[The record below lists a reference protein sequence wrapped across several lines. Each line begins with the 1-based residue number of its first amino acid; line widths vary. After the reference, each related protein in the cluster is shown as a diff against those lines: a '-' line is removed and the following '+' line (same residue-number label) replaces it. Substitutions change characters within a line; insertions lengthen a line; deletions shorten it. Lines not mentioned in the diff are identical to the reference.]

1 MGLFKTNKKGRD
13 DNNVPASET
22 SPATETSSSETKGT
36 DSVTIPD
43 AAVYYKEQVEK
54 LMDKLY
60 IDPLGCKTK
69 TAFEEEIESFVEN
82 QSFSLVVMNVNL
94 ERVNA
99 KNGRATGDDVLKAVS
114 GIYNKYFPN
123 FYHIGGEKFNIL
135 AKENSSFAVE
145 MQRANMELAKYL
157 YDNQIDIDIYYGM
170 VKGNEVTGS
179 SEIRLENFK
188 KPWQAYVSLAVERM
202 YADKRRKR
210 PKNINIRK
218 EELEAERLQE
228 ALAKKEAAQQ
238 ALNAK
243 QAELEKEVAK
253 EDAKQINEE
262 LSGFFDKLEEIQQ
275 EMNRSKDTLEQLKK
289 EKELVDLEYIPHFP
303 FEHDELM
310 ETMTSKVVDTMWF
323 HKAEIEIANDKEFH
337 KIRIMV
343 YPTAY
348 EKPPMT
354 VPSLVIIE
362 DERKRHIYSGKNISA
377 GIANTAF
384 TINSRFTKDG
394 NYNVSILLR
403 EGDYKI
409 VSRKDKPHPGVC
421 TPYHFGKVFFDKE
434 VFPIRKNVDGL
445 MDCVVRTGDVFNEC
459 NGVFENNGIT
469 YQVLQ
474 NGRQFEIV
482 EV

>member
-1 MGLFKTNKKGRD
+1 MGLSKTK
-13 DNNVPASET
+13 E
-22 SPATETSSSETKGT
+22 T

-43 AAVYYKEQVEK
+43 SAVYYKEQVEE

-60 IDPLGCKTK
+60 VDPLGCKTK
-69 TAFEEEIESFVEN
+69 TAFEEEIDGFVEN
-82 QSFSLVVMNVNL
+82 QNFSLVVMNVNL

-99 KNGRATGDDVLKAVS
+99 KNGRATGDDVLKTVS

-123 FYHIGGEKFNIL
+123 FYHIGGEKFNIV
-135 AKENSSFAVE
+135 AKESSSFAAE
-145 MQRANMELAKYL
+145 MQRANTELAKYL

-170 VKGNEVTGS
+170 VKGNEVADS
-179 SEIRLENFK
+179 SKIQLENFK
-188 KPWQAYVSLAVERM
+188 NPWQAYVCLAVERM
-202 YADKRRKR
+202 YDDKRRKR
-210 PKNINIRK
+210 PKNINVRK
-218 EELEAERLQE
+218 EDLE
-228 ALAKKEAAQQ
+228 
-238 ALNAK
+238 
-243 QAELEKEVAK
+243 
-253 EDAKQINEE
+253 
-262 LSGFFDKLEEIQQ
+262 
-275 EMNRSKDTLEQLKK
+275 
-289 EKELVDLEYIPHFP
+289 DLEYIPHFP

-323 HKAEIEIANDKEFH
+323 HKAEIEIVNDKEFH

-362 DERKRHIYSGKNISA
+362 DELKRHIYSGKNISA
-377 GIANTAF
+377 GIANTVF
-384 TINSRFTKDG
+384 TINARFTKEG

-409 VSRKDKPHPGVC
+409 VSRKDNPHPGVC

-445 MDCVVRTGDVFNEC
+445 MDCVVRTGDVYGEC
-459 NGVFENNGIT
+459 NGVLENNGIT